1 MDSLR
6 DLPVDDKSVLNDQQK
21 MALDKYVG
29 SAPPVEPKESDTT
42 VTPKWK
48 STLYISALFLALLNP
63 ITQGF
68 LSKVPRVGDNYISIL
83 ALTTLIFGVGTA
95 CILYFA

>member
-6 DLPVDDKSVLNDQQK
+6 DLPIDDKSVLNDQQK

-29 SAPPVEPKESDTT
+29 SAPTTKDTENNDI
-42 VTPKWK
+42 TPKWK

-63 ITQGF
+63 VTQGF
-68 LSKVPRVGDNYISIL
+68 LSKIPRVGDSYISIL
-83 ALTTLIFGVGTA
+83 ALTALIFGAGTA